1 MAKDKDQEVFVEPEF
16 NEKEFLEY
24 EKERA
29 KATVVIFLIAAVLGL
44 LSGYFFIIGIWYVGV
59 LIVLGILVYF
69 RKVFTALH
77 LKLPQRNTHVFL
89 LVMVFFLTWIIFW
102 TIFLNPPISNIAGP
116 QISNIQVFKSDGKW
130 ASLNE
135 TNGIYAFP
143 IPHNNDPI
151 SFRVYVSYIGSIQNV
166 SVSYSTAGGSPITLT
181 SNYYDSYV
189 YFNETVSTATY
200 DFTVSV
206 LSHGSYYSNT
216 FDTIF
221 NTPS

>member
-29 KATVVIFLIAAVLGL
+29 KATVVIFLIAAALGL
-44 LSGYFFIIGIWYVGV
+44 LSGYFYIIGIWYVGV
-59 LIVLGILVYF
+59 LIMLGILFYF
-69 RKVFTALH
+69 KKVFTALH
-77 LKLPQRNTHVFL
+77 LKLPQRGTHVFL

-116 QISNIQVFKSDGKW
+116 QISNFEVSDSHGNWTTLSEK
-130 ASLNE
+130 
-135 TNGIYAFP
+135 NGLYAYP
-143 IPHNNDPI
+143 IPHNNDPL
-151 SFRVYVSYIGSIQNV
+151 SFRVYVSYIGPIQNV
-166 SVSYSTAGGSPITLT
+166 SVSYSTAGGGPVTLT
-181 SNYYDSYV
+181 SHYYDSYV
-189 YFNETVSTATY
+189 YFNDTVSTATY

-216 FDTIF
+216 FDAIF
-221 NTPS
+221 TTPS